1 MSCTTKEQLLSS
13 LDSIVKHHQQTV
25 CYVVRVDGEYVI
37 SDCLNELPLNRP
49 LYSKYYPK
57 IEQQFSK
64 LTTVMYS
71 VIAQLEYFYKPTD
84 VVIRDTELVVEY
96 VAEHANLRLYLVP
109 QFMQHSPVIPIVG
122 EDNISVH
129 DKFTQPLTLPT
140 KE

>member
-13 LDSIVKHHQQTV
+13 LDSIIKHHQQTV
-25 CYVVRVDGEYVI
+25 CYVIRVDGEYVI
-37 SDCLNELPLNRP
+37 SDCLNELPLNRF

-84 VVIRDTELVVEY
+84 IITRDTELIVEY
-96 VAEHANLRLYLVP
+96 VAQHANLRLYLV
-109 QFMQHSPVIPIVG
+109 SGINYSSVIPVVDEG
-122 EDNISVH
+122 NISVY
-129 DKFTQPLTLPT
+129 DKFKQPLTLPT

>member
-13 LDSIVKHHQQTV
+13 LDSIIKHHQQTV

-37 SDCLNELPLNRP
+37 SDCLNELPLNRF

-84 VVIRDTELVVEY
+84 IITRDTELIVEY
-96 VAEHANLRLYLVP
+96 VAQHANLRLYLVSGD
-109 QFMQHSPVIPIVG
+109 MNYSPVIPAAD
-122 EDNISVH
+122 ESNISVY
-129 DKFTQPLTLPT
+129 DKFTQPLTLT